1 MPRSLF
7 KQLEDLLPRNPGEP
21 DHLTGIEQF
30 AYSRQENSLVV
41 RLEGTFNLQQIEA
54 LAKVMRDYR
63 DEG

>member
-7 KQLEDLLPRNPGEP
+7 AQLEELLPVNPNDP
-21 DHLTGIEQF
+21 DPLTGIEQF

-54 LAKVMRDYR
+54 LAKVMREYE
-63 DEG
+63 DER